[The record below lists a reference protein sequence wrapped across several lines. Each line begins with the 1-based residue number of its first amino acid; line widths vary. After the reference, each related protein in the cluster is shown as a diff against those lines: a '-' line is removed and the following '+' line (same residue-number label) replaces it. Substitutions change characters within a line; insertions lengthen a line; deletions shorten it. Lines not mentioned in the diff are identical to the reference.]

1 MGNFYLIRHE
11 QANFG
16 AKNYDKLSELE
27 YEQRIALGKAL
38 SEQGVMPDV
47 WVRGDMR
54 RHCET
59 AEGI

>member
-1 MGNFYLIRHE
+1 MGELYLIRHA
-11 QANFG
+11 QASFG
-16 AKNYDKLSELE
+16 AKNYDKLSKLG
-27 YEQRIALGKAL
+27 YEQSIALGKAL